1 MVSLTVR
8 ASLLAQQE
16 RIHLP
21 MKEMQETRVQSLG
34 CEEAL
39 EEEVATHSTIVAW
52 RIPWTE
58 EPGGSTGS

>member
-1 MVSLTVR
+1 MSLTVR

-16 RIHLP
+16 RINLP

-52 RIPWTE
+52 RIP
-58 EPGGSTGS
+58 